1 MVCTFFGHKDTP
13 KEIEPTLRS
22 TLIDLIENK
31 NVNVFYVGNNGN
43 FDTMV
48 RRQLEDL
55 SHTYPITYNVVLA
68 YLPTEKNK
76 YDNLTNTIYPEGLE
90 TVPKRFAI
98 SWRNKWM
105 IQQSDIVVT
114 YVTHSF
120 GGAVQFKVL
129 AERHG
134 KTIINLSVALEYYE
148 IFLRVTLYQSI

>member
-1 MVCTFFGHKDTP
+1 MTATFFGHKDTP

-31 NVNVFYVGNNGN
+31 NVTVFYVGNNGN

-48 RRQLEDL
+48 RRQLEDV
-55 SHTYPITYNVVLA
+55 SQTYPITYSVVLA

-114 YVTHSF
+114 YVTCAL
-120 GGAVQFKVL
+120 GGASHFMNIAKRKGKFILEL
-129 AERHG
+129 AL
-134 KTIINLSVALEYYE
+134 NSV
-148 IFLRVTLYQSI
+148 

>member
-13 KEIEPTLRS
+13 KETEPTLRS
-22 TLIDLIENK
+22 TLIELIENK
-31 NVNVFYVGNNGN
+31 NVSVFYVGNNGN

-55 SHTYPITYNVVLA
+55 SQTYPITYSVVLA

-105 IQQSDIVVT
+105 IQQSSIVVT
-114 YVTHSF
+114 YVTRNF
-120 GGAVQFKVL
+120 GGAVQFKEMAMKQKKNVV
-129 AERHG
+129 E
-134 KTIINLSVALEYYE
+134 LSSY
-148 IFLRVTLYQSI
+148 

>member
-22 TLIDLIENK
+22 TLIELIENK
-31 NVNVFYVGNNGN
+31 NVSVFYVGNNGN

-48 RRQLEDL
+48 RCQLEDL
-55 SHTYPITYNVVLA
+55 SQTYPITYSVVLA
-68 YLPTEKNK
+68 YLPIEKNK

-105 IQQSDIVVT
+105 IQQSDVVVT
-114 YVTHSF
+114 YVTHNF
-120 GGAVQFKVL
+120 GGAWQFKGM
-129 AERHG
+129 AERLNKHV
-134 KTIINLSVALEYYE
+134 INL
-148 IFLRVTLYQSI
+148 

>member
-1 MVCTFFGHKDTP
+1 MTATFFGHKDTP

-31 NVNVFYVGNNGN
+31 NVTVFYVGNNGN
-43 FDTMV
+43 FDTI
-48 RRQLEDL
+48 QLEDL
-55 SHTYPITYNVVLA
+55 SQTYPITYSVVLA

-76 YDNLTNTIYPEGLE
+76 YDDLTNTIYPEGLE

-114 YVTHSF
+114 YVIHNF
-120 GGAVQFKVL
+120 GGAAQFKKI
-129 AERHG
+129 AE
-134 KTIINLSVALEYYE
+134 KLSKYIINL
-148 IFLRVTLYQSI
+148 

>member
-31 NVNVFYVGNNGN
+31 NVNVFYVGNIGN

-55 SHTYPITYNVVLA
+55 SQTYPIAYHVVLA

-76 YDNLTNTIYPEGLE
+76 DDNLTNTIYPEGLE

-114 YVTHSF
+114 HVTHSY
-120 GGAVQFKVL
+120 GGAVKFKEM
-129 AERHG
+129 AFRQG
-134 KTIINLSVALEYYE
+134 KNAIE
-148 IFLRVTLYQSI
+148 ISGENIK

>member
-31 NVNVFYVGNNGN
+31 NVTVFYVGNNGN

-48 RRQLEDL
+48 RHQLEDL
-55 SHTYPITYNVVLA
+55 SQIYPITYCVVLA
-68 YLPTEKNK
+68 YLPTDKNK
-76 YDNLTNTIYPEGLE
+76 YDDLKNTIYPEGLE

-105 IQQSDIVVT
+105 IEQSDIVVT
-114 YVTHSF
+114 YVTRNF
-120 GGAVQFKVL
+120 GGAAQFKEIAMKQKKIVV
-129 AERHG
+129 E
-134 KTIINLSVALEYYE
+134 LSS
-148 IFLRVTLYQSI
+148 YQD

>member
-22 TLIDLIENK
+22 TLIELIENK
-31 NVNVFYVGNNGN
+31 NVSVFYVGNNGN
-43 FDTMV
+43 FDTLV

-55 SHTYPITYNVVLA
+55 SQTYPITYSVVLA

-98 SWRNKWM
+98 PWRNKWM
-105 IQQSDIVVT
+105 IQQSDVVVT
-114 YVTHSF
+114 YVTRNF
-120 GGAVQFKVL
+120 GGAAQFKAL
-129 AERHG
+129 AERLNKH
-134 KTIINLSVALEYYE
+134 IINL
-148 IFLRVTLYQSI
+148 

>member
-1 MVCTFFGHKDTP
+1 MFCTFFGHKDTP

-31 NVNVFYVGNNGN
+31 NVTVFYVGNNGS

-48 RRQLEDL
+48 RHQLEDL
-55 SHTYPITYNVVLA
+55 SKTYPITYSVVLA

-98 SWRNKWM
+98 SRRNKWM
-105 IQQSDIVVT
+105 IQQSDVVVT
-114 YVTHSF
+114 YVTHTF
-120 GGAVQFKVL
+120 GGAAQFKEL
-129 AERHG
+129 AERQS
-134 KTIINLSVALEYYE
+134 KDVVELSK
-148 IFLRVTLYQSI
+148 

>member
-48 RRQLEDL
+48 RHQLEDL
-55 SHTYPITYNVVLA
+55 SQTYPITYSVVLA

-134 KTIINLSVALEYYE
+134 KTIINLSVAL
-148 IFLRVTLYQSI
+148 